1 MNDYEKAVRNV
12 TLHGIDLD
20 NISLEDIISASDGLI
35 ADTKL
40 VLSHQKNLQIKAVQS
55 LAKDQ
60 TVQDSTLDYFAKEIK
75 KIEDRILY
83 VEKFRELFFSK

>member
-20 NISLEDIISASDGLI
+20 NISLEDIISASDDLI

-40 VLSHQKNLQIKAVQS
+40 VLSHQKNLQIKAMQS